1 MLRNFLA
8 IIFGGILGMALNL
21 GLIELNMSFF
31 PMSPGLDQNK
41 PEDFNTYVSTLP
53 ASAFILVL
61 AAHLGQSFVGGWIA
75 ARLGASRPMLL
86 AMIIGILTLTGA
98 IIMTIMTPDG
108 PAWLTV
114 ELPLCL
120 AVAWAAGRIEQKRRS
135 AKDAATPTD
144 AETGKAETEKS
155 EEASPIRPTEDA

>member
-1 MLRNFLA
+1 MLRNVLA
-8 IIFGGILGMALNL
+8 VICGGILGMALNL

-31 PMSPGLDQNK
+31 PMPPGLDQNK

-108 PAWLTV
+108 PAWLAV

-120 AVAWAAGRIEQKRRS
+120 VVAWAAGRIEQKRR
-135 AKDAATPTD
+135 AEKDTAEHAD
-144 AETGKAETEKS
+144 DETGEAETEKS
-155 EEASPIRPTEDA
+155 EEAPPIMPAEDA